1 MKMND
6 EYICPMNL
14 YMGDDRI
21 VLAKEYVLYLQ
32 EMLDRIGDLAI
43 GIEEYIS
50 KTETFAGYAFGADNN
65 FNEIAYKIKKV
76 RELANYRQ
84 K

>member
-1 MKMND
+1 MDN
-6 EYICPMNL
+6 EYIRPMNL
-14 YMGDDRI
+14 YMGEGRI
-21 VLAKEYVLYLQ
+21 VLAKEYVLYLE

-43 GIEEYIS
+43 GIEEYIN

-76 RELANYRQ
+76 RELANFRQ
-84 K
+84 KEG